1 LASLYVI
8 PAAYEEKW
16 VNIAQVLAPGLRP
29 QDNFFFTFS
38 NDADHNRFNIVVSVI
53 GIGEIAVLGAAI
65 FVARSWRKEHRTIW
79 WLLAAWGGAATLLM
93 SPLTLICWRYL
104 PELRFVQLP
113 WRWLLCLNVAF
124 ALFVTMGFRRWLT
137 RILICAALLS
147 LVVIVWH
154 RVQPPWWDTA
164 ADIQEM
170 HDFIEDGDGYEGTD
184 EYVPADVDPYE
195 LKKDAPQIATVSGNP
210 AIVHI
215 ERWSGQNKLF
225 SAKVLRPEKLRLR
238 LLNYPAWSVE
248 VNGHEITAGT
258 EPVTG
263 EILIPVD
270 PGSNRVRVTFVQTQ
284 DRLLGNVVSAATLLL
299 VIVWSVYCRVQEQHS
314 SRKLP
319 A

>member
-1 LASLYVI
+1 MI

-38 NDADHNRFNIVVSVI
+38 NDVDHNRFNMVVSLV
-53 GIGEIAVLGAAI
+53 GIAEILTLAATI
-65 FVARSWRKEHRTIW
+65 FLARKWRKQQKTTW

-93 SPLTLICWRYL
+93 MPITLVFWRYL

-124 ALFVTMGFRRWLT
+124 ALFVSMGCRRWLT
-137 RILICAALLS
+137 RFLICSALLS
-147 LVVIVWH
+147 VVAIAWH

-164 ADIQEM
+164 ADVEEM
-170 HDFIEDGDGYEGTD
+170 HDFVEDGGGYEGTD
-184 EYVPADVDPYE
+184 EYVPAGVDPYE
-195 LKKDAPQIATVSGNP
+195 LKKDDPQIATVSGDT

-215 ERWSGQNKLF
+215 EQWSAQSKIF

-270 PGSNRVRVTFVQTQ
+270 PGSNSVRLTFAQTQ
-284 DRLLGNVVSAATLLL
+284 DRLLGNVVSAATLLFL
-299 VIVWSVYCRVQEQHS
+299 IVWSVYCPGQEQEW

-319 A
+319 V